1 MTMPTN
7 ERETYIPVTLLF
19 LVINSGITV
28 ILLLLIIN
36 APVRTTSA
44 NLSVNP
50 YLNTSHYPVFRP
62 YVQNTNFWLTINGSV
77 YQYWVALDNYQSD
90 VSPCIMKMQAVR
102 NGNATY
108 ALTQAE
114 VNATLRSADI
124 LLASGNSPKQ
134 HEYGTPIILANIHL
148 LLCSNYTR

>member
-1 MTMPTN
+1 MPTH
-7 ERETYIPVTLLF
+7 ERKTQSTLTLVF
-19 LVINSGITV
+19 LVINGGITV

-36 APVRTTSA
+36 APVRTTPA

-50 YLNTSHYPVFRP
+50 YLNTSHYPVFMP
-62 YVQNTNFWLTINGSV
+62 YVQNTNLWLTINGSV
-77 YQYWVALDNYQSD
+77 YQYWVALDNYQSGAF
-90 VSPCIMKMQAVR
+90 PCIMKMQAVR
-102 NGNATY
+102 NDNATY

-114 VNATLRSADI
+114 VNATLGSADI